1 MKNMKTK
8 IHYRVGTV
16 ASGKTFSLMKQVSG
30 QNNLFI
36 EALKYQKVFRDR
48 MMKNST
54 HYYDSNIDLSKS
66 KVVTVKDYLLDGASG
81 YENIIIED
89 FNDFISH
96 LFPNKN
102 VFININQAQPNVE
115 YEVLESTFNTNR
127 FREFMNEKGF
137 E

>member
-1 MKNMKTK
+1 MKTK

-36 EALKYQKVFRDR
+36 EALKYRKVFRNR
-48 MMKNST
+48 MFKNT
-54 HYYDSNIDLSKS
+54 EHYGLVFDASKS
-66 KVVTVKDYLLDGASG
+66 KAMTMKDYILDGANG

-89 FNDFISH
+89 FNEFISD

-102 VFININQAQPNVE
+102 VFININQAQPNVK

-127 FREFMNEKGF
+127 FREFMKEKGI